1 MINISTGDTMSYGD
15 PFYDKY
21 SRKLGL
27 MYSGLG
33 GQLQGAK
40 IDGVRYGDI
49 MQYPEE
55 IDFSEDSIY
64 IPALGDTGSVKIVNT
79 SDHSVRIDSINS
91 VGAFYGYRGFLS
103 KPGFEYPFYLF
114 QTLPS
119 PQWNDTLGIVIPPHD
134 SINDERK
141 HFEIAPPDPIEA
153 IKFRMD
159 QLGLKQSDIAEVIG
173 GKNRA
178 SEILN
183 RKRDLTAKMMR
194 DLHKKY
200 NIPAQS

>member
-1 MINISTGDTMSYGD
+1 MKIKVIKTKKDYEDT
-15 PFYDKY
+15 
-21 SRKLGL
+21 L
-27 MYSGLG
+27 MRIEALFN
-33 GQLQGAK
+33 AK
-40 IDGVRYGDI
+40 
-49 MQYPEE
+49 
-55 IDFSEDSIY
+55 
-64 IPALGDTGSVKIVNT
+64 ANT
-79 SDHSVRIDSINS
+79 SDGDLLDVL
-91 VGAFYGYRGFLS
+91 V
-103 KPGFEYPFYLF
+103 
-114 QTLPS
+114 TL
-119 PQWNDTLGIVIPPHD
+119 VEAY
-134 SINDERK
+134 ERK

-200 NIPAQS
+200 NIPAQSLLS